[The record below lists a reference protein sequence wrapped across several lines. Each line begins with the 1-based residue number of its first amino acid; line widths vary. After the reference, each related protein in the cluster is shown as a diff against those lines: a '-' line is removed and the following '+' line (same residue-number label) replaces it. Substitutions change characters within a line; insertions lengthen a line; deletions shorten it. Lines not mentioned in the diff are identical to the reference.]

1 MNASRTVLPLL
12 LAAAVATLPAA
23 AQSKGKGAA
32 PAKPA
37 AAKPAPA
44 APANAK
50 LVSVQDRRT
59 SGSFAACRL
68 GVELPDFPA
77 HEVKA
82 ARVVVTK
89 AVDDLGTSLV
99 KDDAAAARLEPTQRG
114 QFGEPEK
121 GKPEPPTIVF
131 PEMKNPPRKAKALK
145 EVAGEVELFVPSRDP
160 NGAAALPKF
169 LSLAGKPLSNAAL
182 AANGVEVSILSKAQV
197 AAERKKAEDAAR
209 AKAKK
214 DGVTDPDSLRSIVES
229 ELYSFPKGEEG
240 EVVLRVKDP
249 RKAIQEIRTFD
260 AGGNRVFG
268 TDSEEKGF
276 RVLKFWNDKAKPD
289 WSLRIEMR
297 TEKSLVRQTFVFRDV
312 PLP

>member
-1 MNASRTVLPLL
+1 MSALRETLPLL
-12 LAAAVATLPAA
+12 LSAVLATFPAA
-23 AQSKGKGAA
+23 AQSKGKAAA

-44 APANAK
+44 TPANAK

-89 AVDDLGTSLV
+89 AVDDLGTDLV
-99 KDDAAAARLEPTQRG
+99 RDDAAKARLEPTQRG

-131 PEMKNPPRKAKALK
+131 PEMKNPARKAKALA

-160 NGAAALPKF
+160 NGSAAIPKF
-169 LSLAGKPLSNAAL
+169 LSTAGKPVANAAL
-182 AANGVEVSILSKAQV
+182 AANGVEISVLSKAQV
-197 AAERKKAEDAAR
+197 AAERKKAEDVVR
-209 AKAKK
+209 AKARK
-214 DGVTDPDSLRSIVES
+214 DGVTDPETIASMVEN

-249 RKAIQEIRTFD
+249 RKAIQEIKAFD
-260 AGGNRVFG
+260 AAGNRVFG
-268 TDSEEKGF
+268 TDSEERGF
-276 RVLKFWNDKAKPD
+276 RVLKFWNDKPKPD
-289 WSLRIEMR
+289 WSLRVEMR
-297 TEKSLVRQTFVFRDV
+297 SAKSLVRQTFVFRDV

>member
-1 MNASRTVLPLL
+1 MSAPRTVLPLL
-12 LAAAVATLPAA
+12 LAAAVATLPSAAQTKGKAA
-23 AQSKGKGAA
+23 A
-32 PAKPA
+32 PPKPA

-44 APANAK
+44 SPANAK
-50 LVSVQDRRT
+50 VVSVQDRRT

-89 AVDDLGTSLV
+89 AADDLGTNLLR
-99 KDDAAAARLEPTQRG
+99 DDAAQARLEPTQRG

-121 GKPEPPTIVF
+121 GKPVPRAIVF
-131 PEMKNPPRKAKALK
+131 PEMKNPPRNARALK
-145 EVAGEVELFVPSRDP
+145 EVAGELELFVPSRDP
-160 NGAAALPKF
+160 NGAAKVPKF
-169 LSLAGKPLSNAAL
+169 LSLAGKPVPSAAL
-182 AANGVEVSILSKAQV
+182 AANGVEISILSKAQV
-197 AAERKKAEDAAR
+197 AAERKKLEDAER
-209 AKAKK
+209 AKARK
-214 DGVTDPDSLRSIVES
+214 DGVTDPDTLRSIVES

-249 RKAIQEIRTFD
+249 RKAILEIKAFD
-260 AGGNRVFG
+260 AEGNRVFG

-276 RVLKFWNDKAKPD
+276 RILKFWNDKPKPD
-289 WSLRIEMR
+289 WSLQVEMR
-297 TEKSLVRQTFVFRDV
+297 TEKSLVRQTFAFRDL